1 MLNSSLCDYSDVYIL
16 VKGNI
21 AITEDVGLQPV
32 EIMHNLAARQTD
44 KKDKAIARTVL
55 HLLIM

>member
-16 VKGNI
+16 AEGNI

-44 KKDKAIARTVL
+44 KKDKAIVKTVL

>member
-21 AITEDVGLQPV
+21 AIIEDVGLQSV
-32 EIMHNLAARQTD
+32 EIMHNLAAGQTD
-44 KKDKAIARTVL
+44 KKYKK
-55 HLLIM
+55 

>member
-1 MLNSSLCDYSDVYIL
+1 MLHSSLCDYSNVYIL

-44 KKDKAIARTVL
+44 KKDKAIIKTVL
-55 HLLIM
+55 HLLII